1 MPMHSGARTAAAACE
16 ASRSISE
23 TMRRTDSTV
32 AARWPLFPF
41 RIRETVAVLTLARSA
56 TCRMVAFVKTM
67 DLSVVAFVIIMIEM
81 ERESNFAVKKRYR
94 KMIPGVVKF
103 D

>member
-1 MPMHSGARTAAAACE
+1 
-16 ASRSISE
+16 
-23 TMRRTDSTV
+23 
-32 AARWPLFPF
+32 
-41 RIRETVAVLTLARSA
+41 
-56 TCRMVAFVKTM
+56 M